1 MTETIPAT
9 MVAQLMALG
18 SNLLRVA
25 REHTDVS
32 LEELEEE
39 VLRVV
44 RASQADLLE
53 EVVTVS
59 TTLLKAP
66 QRARPERCPNCE
78 TWGRVQSWRSRQVVS
93 VCGSIEYTRAWYVC
107 PNCRKGWSPV
117 DAILQVRP
125 SSRVSAGL
133 SRRLAEV
140 GARTSFGEGAK
151 MLESLAGLR
160 VSSETIRQHTECLG
174 EKIETREQEQIARVI
189 RTRESAKPVDAAP
202 GELVVETDGVMV
214 RYLSGWH
221 EVKLGVVAGYVDG
234 ELVSPSYVAARASAD
249 VFGERLLT
257 EAARRGALDVVR
269 WEGSPLRPG
278 LAVLRKTVILG
289 DGAVWIWCLADEH
302 FGERV
307 EIVDFY
313 HASEHVWTVARAL
326 YGEGTADATRWA
338 NTQIHQLRERG
349 AQPVIDALSQAT
361 PLTPESTQVVRRER
375 GYFRTNEARM
385 DYPRFSA
392 LGLPI
397 GSGGVESAGK
407 HLVQQRMK
415 RPGARWSDNG
425 AQHVLNV
432 RSHLLS
438 DLPLAS

>member
-1 MTETIPAT
+1 
-9 MVAQLMALG
+9 
-18 SNLLRVA
+18 
-25 REHTDVS
+25 
-32 LEELEEE
+32 
-39 VLRVV
+39 
-44 RASQADLLE
+44 
-53 EVVTVS
+53 
-59 TTLLKAP
+59 
-66 QRARPERCPNCE
+66 
-78 TWGRVQSWRSRQVVS
+78 
-93 VCGSIEYTRAWYVC
+93 
-107 PNCRKGWSPV
+107 V

-189 RTRESAKPVDAAP
+189 RTRESAEPVDAAP

-361 PLTPESTQVVRRER
+361 PLTPESTEVVRRER

-397 GSGGVESAGK
+397 GSGGVESAGR

>member
-18 SNLLRVA
+18 AKMVRVA
-25 REHTDVS
+25 EDHLDAP
-32 LEELEEE
+32 LQELEEE

-44 RASQADLLE
+44 RASQAVLLE
-53 EVVTVS
+53 EVVTIS
-59 TTLLKAP
+59 TTLLRTP
-66 QRARPERCPNCE
+66 QRAKPERCPICK
-78 TWGRVQSWRSRQVVS
+78 TRGRVQSWRPRQVVS
-93 VCGSIEYTRAWYVC
+93 VCGNIEYTRPWYIC
-107 PNCRKGWSPV
+107 SNCKQGWSPV
-117 DAILQVRP
+117 DTTLQVRP
-125 SSRVSAGL
+125 SSRLSAGL

-140 GARTSFGEGAK
+140 GARTSFGDGAK
-151 MLESLAGLR
+151 MLESLAGLH
-160 VSSETIRQHTECLG
+160 VSPETIRQHTECLG
-174 EKIETREQEQIARVI
+174 EKIETTKQEQIARVI
-189 RTRESAKPVDAAP
+189 RTRESAEPVDAAP
-202 GELVVETDGVMV
+202 GKLVVETDGVMV

-234 ELVSPSYVAARASAD
+234 ELVSPSYLAARASAD
-249 VFGERLLT
+249 VFGKRLLA

-278 LAVLRKTVILG
+278 LAVLRETAVLG

-302 FGERV
+302 FGERI

-313 HASEHVWTVARAL
+313 HASEHIWTVARAL

-338 NTQIHQLRERG
+338 NTRIHQLRERG
-349 AQPVIDALSQAT
+349 AESIIEALSQAN
-361 PLTPESTQVVRRER
+361 PSTPESTEVVRRER

-397 GSGGVESAGK
+397 GSGAVESAGK
-407 HLVQQRMK
+407 HFVQQRMK
-415 RPGARWSDNG
+415 RPGARWSDAG